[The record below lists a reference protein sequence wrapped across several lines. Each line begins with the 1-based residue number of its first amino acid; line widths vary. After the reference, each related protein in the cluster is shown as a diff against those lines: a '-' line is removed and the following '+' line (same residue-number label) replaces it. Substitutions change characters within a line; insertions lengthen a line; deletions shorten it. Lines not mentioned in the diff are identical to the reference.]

1 MWSYTTEMVILHKT
15 RSLQIV
21 EKFTITTEPDTKLV
35 IGLGLKITIP
45 GDSTIWIMCY
55 SVFFENFKVKK
66 SYNQKPLLMQIFHK
80 WKSWITT
87 IHPFNNISDDTYQTN
102 SAKVV
107 AVALYILRGSYD
119 ECFSDNVRKSFCC
132 DLSLLYFLSSR

>member
-55 SVFFENFKVKK
+55 SVFLKISRLRNLITK
-66 SYNQKPLLMQIFHK
+66 SH
-80 WKSWITT
+80 
-87 IHPFNNISDDTYQTN
+87 
-102 SAKVV
+102 
-107 AVALYILRGSYD
+107 
-119 ECFSDNVRKSFCC
+119 C
-132 DLSLLYFLSSR
+132 